1 MTMSVNIAV
10 AGKGGTGKSTISAL
24 LIKALIKKQRN
35 IILAIDAD
43 PNHNLDA
50 KLGVDVKQTIGEL
63 REEMRERG
71 DETPAGM
78 SKAQFV
84 EYQLKI
90 LLEEGDR
97 FDLLT
102 MGRQEGPGCYC
113 YINSVLRY
121 FIDTLSKDYPYIIID
136 NDAGMEH
143 LSRRTD
149 EHMDYLLIASDPTKV
164 GLETAAR
171 IKGMAE
177 EMDLVKGKVVLALSG
192 VPESIPDYLEEML
205 ADLPFENV
213 HTVRRDEGVFEMNAR
228 GVPLLQ
234 LPEDSPAYLDILK
247 MIERFGI

>member
-1 MTMSVNIAV
+1 
-10 AGKGGTGKSTISAL
+10 
-24 LIKALIKKQRN
+24 
-35 IILAIDAD
+35 
-43 PNHNLDA
+43 
-50 KLGVDVKQTIGEL
+50 
-63 REEMRERG
+63 
-71 DETPAGM
+71 
-78 SKAQFV
+78 
-84 EYQLKI
+84 
-90 LLEEGDR
+90 
-97 FDLLT
+97 
-102 MGRQEGPGCYC
+102 
-113 YINSVLRY
+113 
-121 FIDTLSKDYPYIIID
+121 
-136 NDAGMEH
+136 
-143 LSRRTD
+143 
-149 EHMDYLLIASDPTKV
+149 MDYLLIASDPTKV